1 VIHSKKKEFL
11 VGLIFLIN
19 LVALAF
25 SKELVKHVALVD
37 LIALSVPIDSIKL
50 VDPIDP
56 KN

>member
-1 VIHSKKKEFL
+1 MIHSKKKEFL